1 VANIGTKLGTHLRTT
16 NIAIERNP
24 PGILPWIF
32 GLVLLALLLAG
43 LIFSLRTPRAV
54 GVDDGTKPAG
64 NVQERQSTPRSLR
77 QYAQAPPAPGA
88 ETALRAA

>member
-1 VANIGTKLGTHLRTT
+1 VANIGTT
-16 NIAIERNP
+16 NFERNH

-32 GLVLLALLLAG
+32 GLILLALLLAG

-54 GVDDGTKPAG
+54 GVDDGAKPAG

-77 QYAQAPPAPGA
+77 QYALTPAA